1 MRPRNDSEA
10 LVDVLDV
17 IMRDGVVVQADI
29 MIGLADVPLIGI
41 NLRAALAGMATM
53 REYGLFEEWDRDSRR
68 QVSSSESYTRAAAV
82 PVFESP
88 ERRPAS
94 SDP

>member
-68 QVSSSESYTRAAAV
+68 QVSSSESHTQAAAV
-82 PVFESP
+82 PVFEPP

-94 SDP
+94 ADP